1 MLDFKTTVIATAAA
15 LVIGGIGGWTANGWR
30 LNGKIDQ
37 MIARHSLDLSKATEA
52 ALAETVRLQKVKDDA
67 LEEANKLAQK
77 NANAA
82 ASARSE
88 LSRVRKQLAN
98 SVTIGSS
105 TCASTRNYADTLS
118 TVFGEC
124 ATRLTEVAKDAD
136 GHAADSRTFQRAWP
150 RK

>member
-1 MLDFKTTVIATAAA
+1 
-15 LVIGGIGGWTANGWR
+15 
-30 LNGKIDQ
+30 
-37 MIARHSLDLSKATEA
+37 
-52 ALAETVRLQKVKDDA
+52 VKDDA

-98 SVTIGSS
+98 SVTISS
-105 TCASTRNYADTLS
+105 ATCASTRNYADTLS
-118 TVFGEC
+118 VVFGEC

>member
-1 MLDFKTTVIATAAA
+1 MLDFKTTVIATGVA
-15 LVIGGIGGWTANGWR
+15 LVVGALGGWTANGWR

-88 LSRVRKQLAN
+88 LSRVRRQLA
-98 SVTIGSS
+98 SSLTISS
-105 TCASTRNYADTLS
+105 ATCASTRSYADTLAV
-118 TVFGEC
+118 VFGEC

>member
-1 MLDFKTTVIATAAA
+1 MLDFKTTVIAAAAA
-15 LVIGGIGGWTANGWR
+15 LVIGALGGWTANGWR

-88 LSRVRKQLAN
+88 LSRVRKQLA
-98 SVTIGSS
+98 SSLTISS
-105 TCASTRNYADTLS
+105 ATCASTRSYADTLAV
-118 TVFGEC
+118 VFGEC

>member
-1 MLDFKTTVIATAAA
+1 MLDFKTTVIASVAA
-15 LVIGGIGGWTANGWR
+15 LVIGALGGWTANGWR

-37 MIARHSLDLSKATEA
+37 MIARHSQDLSKATEA

-77 NANAA
+77 NATAA
-82 ASARSE
+82 ANARAE
-88 LSRVRKQLAN
+88 LNRVRKQLAN

-105 TCASTRNYADTLS
+105 TCASTRNYASTLS
-118 TVFGEC
+118 VVFGEC
-124 ATRLTEVAKDAD
+124 STRLVEMAKDAD

-150 RK
+150 K